1 MTTTGYEEEMQEVR
15 PRRAARPVG
24 KTALGIDVW
33 LLLAVFTLLVF
44 GTWMVYSASWDFSLF
59 VNDGDATATF
69 RRQMMWMGVGIVGAV
84 IASYMDYHLFRK
96 LAVPMMGVT
105 VFLLLAVF
113 AIGERRYN
121 AVRTLADGSFSPSE
135 LAKVA
140 IIIYLAVWLFAKRDQ
155 LRDINFGLAPLGA
168 IVGLVGGLIYL
179 QPDLSATITIVFL
192 GGLLF
197 FLAGGDLKQ
206 IFVLLLVVGL
216 AGWFVVRVHPTG
228 STRIEA
234 YMEGIK
240 DPTQADYHVRRSI
253 EAFVNGGLFGV
264 GIGRSDTKYTG
275 LPVPPTDS
283 IFAVVVEETGLVGA
297 VGLIS
302 LYLLLLWRGLAIAQ
316 RAPDQLGMLL
326 AAGLTLWIV
335 MEAMINMSV
344 MVGLLPFAGNALPF
358 ISVGGSNL
366 VVTLGAV
373 GIIMNVAR
381 QGQAPVLEAA
391 PLPRRRPNA
400 PDDMRRRERRRRVPR
415 PGRAAD
421 PG

>member
-1 MTTTGYEEEMQEVR
+1 MRTAGYDEEIQEVR
-15 PRRAARPVG
+15 PRRAARATHPASPGV
-24 KTALGIDVW
+24 DVW

-44 GTWMVYSASWDFSLF
+44 GALMVYSASWDFSLF

-69 RRQMMWMGVGIVGAV
+69 RRQMMWLAVGVVVAL
-84 IASYMDYHLFRK
+84 IASYVDYHLYRK

-105 VFLLLAVF
+105 VFLLVAVL

-140 IIIYLAVWLFAKRDQ
+140 IIIYLAVWLIAKRDR
-155 LRDINFGLAPLGA
+155 LSSFGFGMAPLGA

-179 QPDLSATITIVFL
+179 QPDLSAMITIGLL

-206 IFVLLLVVGL
+206 LVVL
-216 AGWFVVRVHPTG
+216 AAVVVAAGSVVVMGHPTG
-228 STRIEA
+228 SNRMES
-234 YMEGIK
+234 YLEGIK

-302 LYLLLLWRGLAIAQ
+302 LYMLLLWRGMAIAQ
-316 RAPDQLGMLL
+316 RAPDSLGMML

-366 VVTLGAV
+366 VVTLGAI

-381 QGQAPVLEAA
+381 HGQTPVLEAA

-415 PGRAAD
+415 SGRAAD
-421 PG
+421 AG